1 MTHEQFS
8 KKGGSVKSEAKKK
21 AAQENWKKAQAALR
35 EKRALANIPKTE
47 NS

>member
-21 AAQENWKKAQAALR
+21 AAQENWKKAQAALKAKR
-35 EKRALANIPKTE
+35 ELANTPKTE
-47 NS
+47 SP